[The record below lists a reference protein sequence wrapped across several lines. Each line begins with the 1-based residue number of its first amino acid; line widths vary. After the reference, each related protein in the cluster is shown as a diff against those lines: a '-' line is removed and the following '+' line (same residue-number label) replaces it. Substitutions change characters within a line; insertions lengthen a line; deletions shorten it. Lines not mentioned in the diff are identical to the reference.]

1 MRVVQY
7 SCSVQGI
14 RWSKND
20 LSFESHLTLI
30 IIEAGV
36 PECDHMSEGYT
47 EEESKAEG
55 HKPVLDATCDPLTIR
70 AKMELSYAW
79 MFPLI
84 CDFISNLTPYS
95 RGGQPAQHGTIHL
108 PAPNLSHFDPFENG
122 AFVASVSADLPYWDC
137 RDDKVQAML
146 LSPAYETRWSPA
158 FKPSLAVF
166 VDERCVLNQLAG
178 PSQSSEWLRQGS
190 Y

>member
-47 EEESKAEG
+47 EEEVGNIPISKM
-55 HKPVLDATCDPLTIR
+55 KDSSV
-70 AKMELSYAW
+70 
-79 MFPLI
+79 
-84 CDFISNLTPYS
+84 N